1 VVCLYSH
8 SALLCLCLATPCYL
22 QATGQTL
29 PGPPS
34 CAASTLQKIA
44 FGVGSS
50 APQSEGGATQGGRS
64 PSVWDVFA
72 QLPGKIQDG
81 STPARATD
89 FYNKYKED
97 IALMKSLGVRNFR
110 YAMEAAVSPHALPEC
125 ARICVC
131 VEAPVSWLWPGQVP
145 IPAVTT
151 YHTRRMSI
159 SWSRLIPRGRRGS
172 PVNEEAVTFYNNVI
186 NELKR
191 NGIEP
196 AITLYHWDM
205 PQVCAENGYCHVH
218 LTSLS
223 VHYHCLQHPPGVAA
237 QRLCA
242 AWTWALPFSTGVRCS
257 SV

>member
-1 VVCLYSH
+1 
-8 SALLCLCLATPCYL
+8 
-22 QATGQTL
+22 
-29 PGPPS
+29 
-34 CAASTLQKIA
+34 
-44 FGVGSS
+44 
-50 APQSEGGATQGGRS
+50 
-64 PSVWDVFA
+64 
-72 QLPGKIQDG
+72 
-81 STPARATD
+81 
-89 FYNKYKED
+89 
-97 IALMKSLGVRNFR
+97 M
-110 YAMEAAVSPHALPEC
+110 
-125 ARICVC
+125 
-131 VEAPVSWLWPGQVP
+131 SWLWPGQAP

-218 LTSLS
+218 LTLLS
-223 VHYHCLQHPPGVAA
+223 VCYHCLQHPPGVAA

-242 AWTWALPFSTGVRCS
+242 AWTWVRHSVLRYAAAVCDTAPLPAACLLPARYCKMRTRVSLGTRSWRTSVTLQTLHSAGMTRYTGAHGHALAQQHPRAQGYWAAALM
-257 SV
+257 